1 MMTPEE
7 RRAKLADL
15 AKRLGVE
22 DALDA
27 GSDMRQAQQELLNE
41 PDYLE
46 FQRQRA
52 LDADAG

>member
-27 GSDMRQAQQELLNE
+27 GSEIRQAHQELLSE